1 MNIVN
6 TIVKVAVI
14 CVAVDIIH
22 EFGVKHN
29 VVGRVKAK
37 FSKK

>member
-1 MNIVN
+1 MNVVN
-6 TIVKVAVI
+6 TIIKIAVV

-29 VVGRVKAK
+29 VVGKVKAK
-37 FSKK
+37 FAKK